1 MRKRG
6 DKRQAHK
13 TRAVVR
19 DWQGGDTP
27 MPTEKNCSKA
37 ADWVS
42 GILAG
47 LRIADGVEESQIREG
62 WKKVA
67 GDFVAAQTEVISLK
81 RGVLILRVL
90 QPAMRFHLEQS
101 RGELLRKVQSELGKD
116 KVREVRLI
124 TG

>member
-1 MRKRG
+1 MKKSR
-6 DKRQAHK
+6 DKRQVYS
-13 TRAVVR
+13 TRPVVR
-19 DWQGGDTP
+19 DWQGGDVP

-42 GILAG
+42 AILGG
-47 LRIADGVEESQIREG
+47 LKIADGVEEGRIREG
-62 WKKVA
+62 WKAVA

-81 RGVLILRVL
+81 RGVLVLRVL

-101 RGELLRKVQSELGKD
+101 RGELLRKVQKELGKEA
-116 KVREVRLI
+116 VREVRLI